1 MVLLCEMSS
10 LGNNELISRNG
21 MTSSLQT
28 TLFEN
33 NRPNWIEQI
42 ISFVEFIYYKTYSSC
57 IMSCISSLLCY
68 FVLKQKNFWTSIFL
82 YWGLHGC
89 LLLNTL
95 NNNMHGNYL
104 FCAILVY
111 HIDFPFDVAWRHQA
125 IAWIN
130 ADLSSV
136 RSSDNYLNV
145 ILQEI
150 PRLLITKNSLPITY
164 PNKSRASVRNYGTA
178 T

>member
-1 MVLLCEMSS
+1 MSWYLGMVRRRPCKQRYLKIIVQT
-10 LGNNELISRNG
+10 ELNKSYHLSNSYITKHIHLVSCHVYH
-21 MTSSLQT
+21 
-28 TLFEN
+28 LFYVILFWN
-33 NRPNWIEQI
+33 
-42 ISFVEFIYYKTYSSC
+42 K
-57 IMSCISSLLCY
+57 
-68 FVLKQKNFWTSIFL
+68 KNFWTSIFL
-82 YWGLHGC
+82 YWGLYGC

-104 FCAILVY
+104 FCVILVY

-164 PNKSRASVRNYGTA
+164 PKWPNKSRASVRNYGTA